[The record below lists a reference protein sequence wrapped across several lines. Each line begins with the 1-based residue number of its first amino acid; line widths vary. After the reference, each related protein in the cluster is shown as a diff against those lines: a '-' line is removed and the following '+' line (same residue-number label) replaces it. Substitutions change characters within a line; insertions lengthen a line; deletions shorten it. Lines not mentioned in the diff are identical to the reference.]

1 MNILQKIKTL
11 FLVKKYK
18 ITIEKGFF
26 DIVVHGNLESVPG
39 KEIIVERSSSLSTNK
54 IYANIKVIDSDK
66 NQINSWAVENNLQW
80 RFYMPESDI
89 RIIPIIKRKRQ
100 IKDA

>member
-26 DIVVHGNLESVPG
+26 DIVVHGNLESVSG
-39 KEIIVERSSSLSTNK
+39 KEIIVERASSLSTNK

-66 NQINSWAVENNLQW
+66 NQINSWVVENNLQW
-80 RFYMPESDI
+80 RFYMPESDV